1 VTPSEK
7 YRIIQRLGDQQR
19 RKFGDVFLVEDKENG
34 EPGILKLISK
44 KTDNHLQ
51 QHRLKQEASFNF
63 EHPQLPRTLYLY
75 ESDTE
80 LFVVRSYSK
89 GVPLGTY
96 MNTIRQKEK
105 IGALTTILQGLLPIF
120 SELKKLQIVHLDL
133 KPSNIIVQP
142 EGDSL
147 SVSLIDFGMAMYLQ
161 KPQQRGTLF
170 PLGYAAPELL
180 LNRLHLVDQR
190 TDFFA
195 LGIVLWQQLTGKLP
209 LLHPN
214 PGITTNL
221 QLTHPLPDHDLIPKR
236 LFPVLQRLCSKHPFA
251 VPPNRLPEQETDALL
266 RKAMDERYADFRE
279 FLHAWESE
287 AARTK
292 RFSLW

>member
-1 VTPSEK
+1 MTPSEK

-19 RKFGDVFLVEDKENG
+19 RKFSEVFLVEDKESG
-34 EPGILKLISK
+34 EPGILKLLPK
-44 KTDNHLQ
+44 KTDNDLQ
-51 QHRLKQEASFNF
+51 QYRLKQEASFNF
-63 EHPQLPRTLYLY
+63 EHPQLPRTLYFY
-75 ESDTE
+75 ESETE
-80 LFVVRSYSK
+80 LFVVRSYSN
-89 GVPLGTY
+89 GIPLGAY

-105 IGALTTILQGLLPIF
+105 VAALTTILQGLLPLF
-120 SELKKLQIVHLDL
+120 DELKKLQIVHLDI
-133 KPSNIIVQP
+133 KPSNIIIQP

-147 SVSLIDFGMAMYLQ
+147 SISLIDFGMAIHLL
-161 KPQQRGTLF
+161 KPEQRSTLF

-190 TDFFA
+190 TDLFA

-214 PGITTNL
+214 PSITTNL

-251 VPPNRLPEQETDALL
+251 VPPNRLPEQETDAFL
-266 RKAMDERYADFRE
+266 RKAMHERYADFSE
-279 FLHAWESE
+279 FLHEWES
-287 AARTK
+287 ASVHRR
-292 RFSLW
+292 RFRIW